1 MLNLETFYIIISPE
15 QDYNGQI
22 LINRRSG
29 ELRNWYFC
37 SQEYNKADPS
47 DRKVLQIANS
57 ERINAITEAFQEC
70 GFEGEFKLSKPKS
83 CNENA
88 AKRYMSSRVVIVL
101 DEFDIE
107 NMTCKVHNGLL
118 CRSIDDD
125 PRIWR
130 KVKWGDK
137 YPKKRKK
144 SPQSAFGS
152 KLAEAIKDKDLK
164 VVNSK

>member
-1 MLNLETFYIIISPE
+1 MLNLKTFYIIISPE
-15 QDYNGQI
+15 QDSNGMI
-22 LINRRSG
+22 LINRRSE

-37 SQEYNKADPS
+37 SQEYDKTDPV
-47 DRKVLQIANS
+47 DRNVLHIANS
-57 ERINAITEAFQEC
+57 ERITALTEAFHEC

-88 AKRYMSSRVVIVL
+88 AKRYMSGKVVIIL
-101 DEFDIE
+101 DEFDVE
-107 NMTCKVHNGLL
+107 NMTCQVHNGLL

-137 YPKKRKK
+137 YPKKAKRK
-144 SPQSAFGS
+144 SAFAS
-152 KLAEAIKDKDLK
+152 KLAEAMKEKDLK
-164 VVNSK
+164 VVNSCND